1 MITEKVTFTNSRG
14 QSIEL
19 SNRRPFLLQS
29 VEGKADVA
37 ANIQTQTAPF
47 QDGST
52 YIDSLLQA
60 RAMALNVSILADS
73 PEGLIEKRQLL
84 ASVFNP
90 KLGPG
95 KLIYMKGNT
104 QREIQAIVENVP
116 VFGVGRENNGMRF
129 QRTIINL
136 LCPSPFWEDLLAEN
150 YKLEDFVSNFRF
162 SFHFPVRFATR
173 GDSKLLI
180 NKGDVPTPI
189 KVEFRGPV
197 VNPKITNLTTGEFIK
212 VNREIPTG
220 YKLILD
226 TSFGHKRVEIV
237 GPDGVVQNAFHYI
250 DLASTF
256 FSLDVGETKFSFI
269 TEGGN
274 PEVYVEYKHRYLS
287 V

>member
-1 MITEKVTFTNSRG
+1 MITEKVTFINARG
-14 QSIEL
+14 QSIDL

-29 VEGKADVA
+29 VDGKG
-37 ANIQTQTAPF
+37 NITATVQTQKAPY
-47 QDGST
+47 QDGAT
-52 YIDSLLQA
+52 YVDSELEM
-60 RAMALNVSILADS
+60 RPMALNINVHSSTAAELES
-73 PEGLIEKRQLL
+73 LKQLL
-84 ASVFNP
+84 TTIFNP

-95 KLIYMKGNT
+95 KLIYSKGST
-104 QREIQAIVENVP
+104 TREIKATVENVVQP
-116 VFGVGRENNGMRF
+116 VGKENNGMRY
-129 QRTIINL
+129 QRAVVNL
-136 LCPSPFWEDLLAEN
+136 LCPSVFFEDINSEN

-173 GDSKLLI
+173 GDSRTLV

-197 VNPKITNLTTGEFIK
+197 VNPKITNLNTGEFIK
-212 VNREIPTG
+212 VNRDIPAG

-226 TSFGHKRVEIV
+226 TSFGNKRVEIV

-256 FSLDVGETKFSFI
+256 FSLDVGNNQIAFI
-269 TEGGN
+269 TDSGN

>member
-1 MITEKVTFTNSRG
+1 MIEKVTFTNSRG

-29 VEGKADVA
+29 VEGKADVGA
-37 ANIQTQTAPF
+37 DIQIQKAPY
-47 QDGST
+47 QDGSS
-52 YIDSLLQA
+52 YIDSLLQP
-60 RAMALNVSILADS
+60 RSITLNVSILAYSQD
-73 PEGLIEKRQLL
+73 GLIQQRQLL

-95 KLIYMKGNT
+95 KLVYSKGKV
-104 QREIQAIVENVP
+104 QREINAVVENVP
-116 VFGVGRENNGMRF
+116 VFAIGSENNGMRF

-136 LCPSPFWEDLLAEN
+136 LCPSPFWEDINSEN

-173 GDSKLLI
+173 GDSKILI

-197 VNPKITNLTTGEFIK
+197 VNPKITNLSTGEFIK
-212 VNREIPTG
+212 VNREIPKG
-220 YKLILD
+220 YKLILE
-226 TSFGHKRVEIV
+226 TSFGNKRVEII
-237 GPDGVVQNAFHYI
+237 GPDGIVQNAFHYI

-256 FSLDVGETKFSFI
+256 FNLDVGENRFAFI
-269 TEGGN
+269 TDSGS